1 VLDAR
6 RARVCRQPQRS
17 RAPRLLVGAL
27 STTWWSQS
35 SRHCAPAADQGVAAA
50 WHPGQRQHHTD
61 EQAGMSAAPVV
72 DWARVEQVAIKV
84 AGRSRA
90 PDAHVEGWD
99 PPIGLIERHIEDVTG
114 LRSAAGTA
122 SAHLIDRPTWIRANI
137 TSFRQLLDPVLSKLP
152 AQRLTSGF
160 AAGTLNSWSQQM
172 AGAQLG
178 MMLRWMGGRV
188 LGQYDVFVRGDAPDA
203 GDDGAVYLVGPNLAT
218 LEQRFGFDPIEFRT
232 WVLVHELTHRAQF
245 TGVAWM
251 RAYFTGLVDELLG
264 AVDPRPQVLV
274 GALRDALRRPDEARR
289 QLRETGLAGLIA
301 SPEQR
306 VLIGRIGGLMSLL
319 EGHGDVTMTRAAGD
333 LVPDSGRYARVL
345 AARRAN
351 GNPVTKLL
359 KLLTGME
366 AKLNQYAAGERFI
379 AAVEAVGGPRA
390 IDVCWT
396 SPVML
401 PSIDEIRDP
410 QQWLLRIGR
419 RAA

>member
-1 VLDAR
+1 
-6 RARVCRQPQRS
+6 
-17 RAPRLLVGAL
+17 
-27 STTWWSQS
+27 
-35 SRHCAPAADQGVAAA
+35 
-50 WHPGQRQHHTD
+50 
-61 EQAGMSAAPVV
+61 MSAFAPVV
-72 DWARVEQVAIKV
+72 DWARAEQVAIMV

-99 PPIGLIERHIEDVTG
+99 PPIGLIEQHIEDVTG
-114 LRSAAGTA
+114 LRSAAGPA
-122 SAHLIDRPTWIRANI
+122 SADVIDRPTWIRANI
-137 TSFRQLLDPVLSKLP
+137 TSFRQLLDPVLSKLVT
-152 AQRLTSGF
+152 QRPTSGF
-160 AAGTLNSWSQQM
+160 AAGALNSWSQQL

-178 MMLRWMGGRV
+178 TMLGWMSGRV
-188 LGQYDVFVRGDAPDA
+188 LGQYDVRGDAADA
-203 GDDGAVYLVGPNLAT
+203 GADGAVYLVGPNLAT

-245 TGVAWM
+245 SGVPWM
-251 RAYFTGLVDELLG
+251 RSYFTGLVHELLG
-264 AVDPRPQVLV
+264 AVDPRPEVLL
-274 GALRDALRRPDEARR
+274 GALRDALTRPDEARK

-306 VLIGRIGGLMSLL
+306 AVIGRIGGLMSLL

-333 LVPDSGRYARVL
+333 LVPDVDRYARVL

-351 GNPVTKLL
+351 GNPLTKLL
-359 KLLTGME
+359 KLLTGMD

-396 SPVML
+396 SPAML

-410 QQWLLRIGR
+410 QQWLRRIGR
-419 RAA
+419 HAA